1 LLPAHG
7 VTEVITPDT
16 PPDDAARVGDLIGEH
31 GLELV
36 VLSHAAAL
44 GGSDE
49 EALIAA
55 RRQIDHCVR
64 LGVIGVLVDMGHPL
78 SDSDDRYF
86 QLTRGAADHA
96 VITG

>member
-1 LLPAHG
+1 
-7 VTEVITPDT
+7 
-16 PPDDAARVGDLIGEH
+16 
-31 GLELV
+31 

-49 EALIAA
+49 EALIAT

-64 LGVIGVLVDMGHPL
+64 LGGDWGAGRHGPPL